1 MKKNL
6 RTLRTEQKQ
15 WKSQN
20 FVGDLIDAELPQLNA
35 KLIAKKKTEKKTNK
49 QRKLWIHKLSYKG
62 VNYVMTNINAK
73 R

>member
-1 MKKNL
+1 MKKTL

-35 KLIAKKKTEKKTNK
+35 KLIAKKNRKKPQTNK
-49 QRKLWIHKLSYKG
+49 E
-62 VNYVMTNINAK
+62 NCEFIN
-73 R
+73 

>member
-1 MKKNL
+1 MKKTL

-35 KLIAKKKTEKKTNK
+35 KLIAKKKRKKNQTNK
-49 QRKLWIHKLSYKG
+49 E
-62 VNYVMTNINAK
+62 NCEFIN
-73 R
+73 

>member
-1 MKKNL
+1 MKKTL

-35 KLIAKKKTEKKTNK
+35 KLIAKKTRKKPNK

>member
-1 MKKNL
+1 MKKTL

-35 KLIAKKKTEKKTNK
+35 KLIAKKKNRKKTQTNK
-49 QRKLWIHKLSYKG
+49 E
-62 VNYVMTNINAK
+62 NCEFIN
-73 R
+73 

>member
-1 MKKNL
+1 MKKTL

-15 WKSQN
+15 WKFQN

-35 KLIAKKKTEKKTNK
+35 KLIAKKKPKKKPNK

>member
-1 MKKNL
+1 MKKTL

-35 KLIAKKKTEKKTNK
+35 KLIAKKKKTRKKPQTNK
-49 QRKLWIHKLSYKG
+49 E
-62 VNYVMTNINAK
+62 NCEFIN
-73 R
+73 

>member
-1 MKKNL
+1 MKKTL

-35 KLIAKKKTEKKTNK
+35 KLIAKKNRKKPPNK

>member
-1 MKKNL
+1 MKKTL

-35 KLIAKKKTEKKTNK
+35 KLIAKKKPEKNKQTKKT
-49 QRKLWIHKLSYKG
+49 
-62 VNYVMTNINAK
+62 VNS
-73 R
+73 

>member
-35 KLIAKKKTEKKTNK
+35 KLIAKKKKRKKKQTNK
-49 QRKLWIHKLSYKG
+49 E
-62 VNYVMTNINAK
+62 NCEFIN
-73 R
+73 

>member
-1 MKKNL
+1 MKKTL

-35 KLIAKKKTEKKTNK
+35 KLIAKKKTTEKNPKQTKKT
-49 QRKLWIHKLSYKG
+49 
-62 VNYVMTNINAK
+62 VNS
-73 R
+73 

>member
-35 KLIAKKKTEKKTNK
+35 KLIAKKNRKKNKQTKKT
-49 QRKLWIHKLSYKG
+49 
-62 VNYVMTNINAK
+62 VNS
-73 R
+73 